1 MKLHIIMKCD
11 AETMINFGSTDAR
24 QRIAMNNLHK
34 KDTASACLGL
44 SIYHTY
50 DISIILAGNLRKN

>member
-1 MKLHIIMKCD
+1 MKCD
-11 AETMINFGSTDAR
+11 AATMINFGSTDAR
-24 QRIAMNNLHK
+24 QRIAINLHK

-50 DISIILAGNLRKN
+50 DISIILAGNSSKN